1 MPICSIFRQRNTP
14 KTTKVNNMGKRI
26 SDKAFY
32 KTFIIMTLTMAGQN
46 LITFGVNLADSV
58 MMGAYSETAL
68 SGVGICNN
76 VQFFLNMAASGI
88 SSGMAVI
95 ASQYWGKKDTKPIH
109 RVSSVAIWLGIIF
122 TALIF
127 AFATIAPETLIQLFT
142 DKEAVIEQSVEYLDI
157 IKHTY
162 LPFTLSTIILS
173 ILRSVETVK
182 IGFYVSLSSFAVNIL
197 LNYALIYGKF
207 GAPEMGIRGA
217 AIATLISRLIEFVVT
232 VVYLLFIDKK
242 LKMKIKD
249 LFVTD
254 KQMIKDY
261 FKTGLPLMMSSVSWG
276 IAMSIQGAI
285 IGRLIESA
293 IAANSIAT
301 TIFQVATVI
310 CYASSNVACVL
321 IGKTI
326 GENKPMEIIK
336 KRSKNLQLIFL
347 AIGVI
352 SSGILLLTKNLII
365 DFYDASPETID
376 ITNQFIWVLAV
387 TIIGTAYEAPALCGI
402 VSGGGETSFVLKNDI
417 IFMWLIVLPL
427 SALSAFV
434 FKFPVVVTFAC
445 LKADQVLKC
454 AVALV
459 KVNSFNWVKTVT
471 RE

>member
-1 MPICSIFRQRNTP
+1 MLICSIFRQRNTP
-14 KTTKVNNMGKRI
+14 KTIKVNNMKKRI

-32 KTFIIMTLTMAGQN
+32 KAFIVMTLTMAGQN
-46 LITFGVNLADSV
+46 LIAFGVNLADSV

-76 VQFFLNMAASGI
+76 IQFFLNMAASGI

-95 ASQYWGKKDTKPIH
+95 ASQYWGKKEIKPIH

-127 AFATIAPETLIQLFT
+127 VFAAIAPETLIRLFT

-162 LPFTLSTIILS
+162 LLFTLSTIILS

-182 IGFYVSLSSFAVNIL
+182 IGFYVSLSSFAVNIF

-207 GAPEMGIRGA
+207 SAPEMGIRGA
-217 AIATLISRLIEFVVT
+217 AVATLASRLIEFIVT

-242 LKMKIKD
+242 LKMKVKD

-310 CYASSNVACVL
+310 CYASSNAACVL

-326 GENKPMEIIK
+326 GEKKPMEVIK

-471 RE
+471 RD

>member
-1 MPICSIFRQRNTP
+1 MPICSIFRQKNTP
-14 KTTKVNNMGKRI
+14 RIIKVNNMKNKF

-32 KTFIIMTLTMAGQN
+32 KAFIIMTLTMAGQN
-46 LITFGVNLADSV
+46 LIAFGVNLADSV

-95 ASQYWGKKDTKPIH
+95 ASQYWGKKETKPIH
-109 RVSSVAIWLGIIF
+109 KVSSVAIWLGIIF

-127 AFATIAPETLIQLFT
+127 AFAAIAPETLIRLFT
-142 DKEAVIEQSVEYLDI
+142 DKEAVIEQSVQYLYI

-162 LPFTLSTIILS
+162 LMFTLSTIILS

-182 IGFYVSLSSFAVNIL
+182 IGFYVSLSSFAINIF
-197 LNYALIYGKF
+197 LNYALIYGRF

-217 AIATLISRLIEFVVT
+217 ALATLASRLIEFIVT

-352 SSGILLLTKNLII
+352 SSGILLLAKNLII

-434 FKFPVVVTFAC
+434 FRFPVVVTFAC

-471 RE
+471 RD

>member
-1 MPICSIFRQRNTP
+1 MRN
-14 KTTKVNNMGKRI
+14 KI
-26 SDKAFY
+26 SDKTFY

-46 LITFGVNLADSV
+46 LIAFGVNLADSV

-76 VQFFLNMAASGI
+76 IQFFLNMAASGI

-95 ASQYWGKKDTKPIH
+95 ASQYWGKKEIKPIH
-109 RVSSVAIWLGIIF
+109 KVSAVAIWLGIIF

-127 AFATIAPETLIQLFT
+127 AFAAIAPEALIRLFT
-142 DKEAVIEQSVEYLDI
+142 DKQAVIAQSVEYLDI

-162 LPFTLSTIILS
+162 LMFMLSTIILS
-173 ILRSVETVK
+173 ILRSVETVR
-182 IGFYVSLSSFAVNIL
+182 IGFYVSLSSFAINIF

-217 AIATLISRLIEFVVT
+217 ALATLVSRLIEFIVT
-232 VVYLLFIDKK
+232 VVYLLFVDKK
-242 LKMKIKD
+242 LKMILKD
-249 LFVTD
+249 LFITDRQMVT
-254 KQMIKDY
+254 DY
-261 FKTGLPLMMSSVSWG
+261 FKTGLPLMMSSVLWG
-276 IAMSIQGAI
+276 FAMSIQGAI

-301 TIFQVATVI
+301 TIYQVATVI
-310 CYASSNVACVL
+310 CYAASNVVCVL

-326 GENKPMEIIK
+326 GENKPMELIK
-336 KRSKNLQLIFL
+336 KRCRNLQLIFL
-347 AIGVI
+347 AIGII

-376 ITNQFIWVLAV
+376 ITNQFIWVLSV
-387 TIIGTAYEAPALCGI
+387 TIIGTAYEVPALCGI

-417 IFMWLIVLPL
+417 IFMWLIVLPV

-445 LKADQVLKC
+445 LKADQILKC
-454 AVALV
+454 AVALF
-459 KVNSFNWVKTVT
+459 KVNSFNWVKSVT
-471 RE
+471 R

>member
-1 MPICSIFRQRNTP
+1 MKNKIKDN
-14 KTTKVNNMGKRI
+14 
-26 SDKAFY
+26 AFY
-32 KTFIIMTLTMAGQN
+32 KAFFAMTFTMALQN
-46 LITFGVNLADSV
+46 IIVFGVNLADSV

-76 VQFFLNMAASGI
+76 IQFFLNMAASGI
-88 SSGMAVI
+88 SSGMTVI
-95 ASQYWGKKDTKPIH
+95 ASQYWGKKDLKPIYK
-109 RVSSVAIWLGIIF
+109 VSAVAMWLGIVF
-122 TALIF
+122 SGLIF
-127 AFATIAPETLIQLFT
+127 VFAAVAPEMLIRLFT
-142 DKEAVIEQSVEYLDI
+142 DKEAVIEQAVLYLDV

-162 LPFTLSTIILS
+162 LIYTLSTILLA
-173 ILRSVETVK
+173 ILRSVETVR
-182 IGFYVSLSSFAVNIL
+182 IGFYVSLSSFAVNIF
-197 LNYALIYGKF
+197 LNYILIYGKM

-217 AIATLISRLIEFVVT
+217 AVATLVSRLIELVVT
-232 VVYLLFIDKK
+232 VIYILFIDKK
-242 LKMKIKD
+242 LKMRIKD
-249 LFVTD
+249 LFAVDTE
-254 KQMIKDY
+254 MIRDY

-310 CYASSNVACVL
+310 CYASSTSACVL

-326 GENKPMEIIK
+326 GENKPMDIIK
-336 KRSKNLQLIFL
+336 RRSKNLQLIFL
-347 AIGVI
+347 AIGVV

-365 DFYDASPETID
+365 DFYNATPETLE
-376 ITNQFIWVLAV
+376 ITNQFIWVLSV
-387 TIIGTAYEAPALCGI
+387 TIIGTSYEAPALCGI

-471 RE
+471 RDKSA

>member
-1 MPICSIFRQRNTP
+1 
-14 KTTKVNNMGKRI
+14 MGKKI
-26 SDKAFY
+26 SDKLFY

-46 LITFGVNLADSV
+46 LIAFGVNLADSV

-95 ASQYWGKKDTKPIH
+95 ASQYWGKKETKPIH
-109 RVSSVAIWLGIIF
+109 KVSAVAIWLGIIF

-127 AFATIAPETLIQLFT
+127 AFAAIAPEMLIRLFT
-142 DKEAVIEQSVEYLDI
+142 DKEAVIEQSVLYLDI

-162 LPFTLSTIILS
+162 LMFTLSTIILS

-182 IGFYVSLSSFAVNIL
+182 IGFYVSLSSFAINIL
-197 LNYALIYGKF
+197 LNYMLIYGKF

-217 AIATLISRLIEFVVT
+217 ALATLISRLIEFIVT

-285 IGRLIESA
+285 IGRLVESA

-321 IGKTI
+321 IGKTV
-326 GENKPMEIIK
+326 GENKPMDIIK

-347 AIGVI
+347 AIGII

-417 IFMWLIVLPL
+417 IFMWLIVLPM

-471 RE
+471 RD

>member
-1 MPICSIFRQRNTP
+1 M
-14 KTTKVNNMGKRI
+14 KEKI
-26 SDKAFY
+26 SDRLFY
-32 KTFIIMTLTMAGQN
+32 KTFILMTLTMAGQN
-46 LITFGVNLADSV
+46 LIAFGVNLADSV

-76 VQFFLNMAASGI
+76 IQFFLNMAASGI

-95 ASQYWGKKDTKPIH
+95 ASQYWGKKETKPIH
-109 RVSSVAIWLGIIF
+109 KVSAVAIWLGIIF
-122 TALIF
+122 TVTIF
-127 AFATIAPETLIQLFT
+127 SFATVAPETLIRLFT
-142 DKEAVIEQSVEYLDI
+142 DKEAVIGQAVEYLDI

-162 LPFTLSTIILS
+162 LMFTLSTIILS

-182 IGFYVSLSSFAVNIL
+182 IGFYVSLSSFAINIL
-197 LNYALIYGKF
+197 LNYALIYGEF

-217 AIATLISRLIEFVVT
+217 ALATLISRLIEFIVT
-232 VVYLLFIDKK
+232 VVYLLLIDKK
-242 LKMKIKD
+242 LKMKITD

-326 GENKPMEIIK
+326 GENKPMKIIK
-336 KRSKNLQLIFL
+336 KRSINLQLIFL

-365 DFYDASPETID
+365 DFYDASPETVD
-376 ITNQFIWVLAV
+376 ITNQFIWVLSI

-417 IFMWLIVLPL
+417 IFMWLIVLPM

-459 KVNSFNWVKTVT
+459 KVNRFNWVKTVT
-471 RE
+471 RD

>member
-1 MPICSIFRQRNTP
+1 M
-14 KTTKVNNMGKRI
+14 KTKIND
-26 SDKAFY
+26 SAFY
-32 KTFIIMTLTMAGQN
+32 KAFFTMTLTMAVQN
-46 LITFGVNLADSV
+46 LIVFGVNLADSV

-76 VQFFLNMAASGI
+76 IQFFLNMAASGI
-88 SSGMAVI
+88 SSGMTVI
-95 ASQYWGKKDTKPIH
+95 ASQYWGKGEKKPIH
-109 RVSSVAIWLGIIF
+109 RVSAVAMWIGIAF
-122 TALIF
+122 SMLIF
-127 AFATIAPETLIQLFT
+127 AFAAVAPETLIRLFT
-142 DKEAVIEQSVEYLDI
+142 DKQAVIEQSVLYLDV

-162 LPFTLSTIILS
+162 LLFALTTIMLA

-197 LNYALIYGKF
+197 LNYMLIYGKF

-217 AIATLISRLIEFVVT
+217 ALATLVSRAIEFIVVA
-232 VVYLLFIDKK
+232 VYILFIDKK
-242 LKMKIKD
+242 LTMKLRD
-249 LFVTD
+249 LFIAD
-254 KQMIKDY
+254 IQMFKDY

-326 GENKPMEIIK
+326 GENKSLDVIK
-336 KRSKNLQLIFL
+336 RRSKMLQIIFL
-347 AIGVI
+347 GIGIV
-352 SSGILLLTKNLII
+352 SSAILLLTKNLII
-365 DFYDASPETID
+365 DFYNATPQTVD
-376 ITNQFIWVLAV
+376 ITNQFIWVLCV
-387 TIIGTAYEAPALCGI
+387 TIIGTAYEAPCLCGI

-427 SALSAFV
+427 SILSAFV

-454 AVALV
+454 AVAVV
-459 KVNSFNWVKTVT
+459 KVNKFNWIKKVT
-471 RE
+471 KAS

>member
-1 MPICSIFRQRNTP
+1 MKS
-14 KTTKVNNMGKRI
+14 KI
-26 SDKAFY
+26 SDSSFYKAFF
-32 KTFIIMTLTMAGQN
+32 TMTLTMALQN
-46 LITFGVNLADSV
+46 LIVFGVNLADSV

-68 SGVGICNN
+68 SGIGICNN
-76 VQFFLNMAASGI
+76 IQFFLNMAASGI
-88 SSGMAVI
+88 SSGMTVI
-95 ASQYWGKKDTKPIH
+95 ASQYWGKKDKKPIFK
-109 RVSSVAIWLGIIF
+109 VSAVAMWLGIIF
-122 TALIF
+122 TGLIF
-127 AFATIAPETLIQLFT
+127 AFAAFAPDMLIRLFT
-142 DKEAVIEQSVEYLDI
+142 DKEAVIEQAVLYLDV

-162 LPFTLSTIILS
+162 LLYTLSTILLA

-182 IGFYVSLSSFAVNIL
+182 IGFYVSLSSFAINIF
-197 LNYALIYGKF
+197 LNYILIYGKF

-217 AIATLISRLIEFVVT
+217 AVATLISRAIELLVV
-232 VVYLLFIDKK
+232 VIYLLFIDKK
-242 LKMKIKD
+242 LKMRIKD
-249 LFVTD
+249 LFAID
-254 KQMIKDY
+254 MQMVKDY

-310 CYASSNVACVL
+310 CYASSNSACVL

-326 GENKPMEIIK
+326 GESKPMEIIK
-336 KRSKNLQLIFL
+336 RRSKNLQLIFL
-347 AIGVI
+347 AIGVV

-365 DFYDASPETID
+365 DFYNATPETLKT
-376 ITNQFIWVLAV
+376 TNQFIWVLCV
-387 TIIGTAYEAPALCGI
+387 TIIGTSYEAPSLCGI

-459 KVNSFNWVKTVT
+459 KVNRFNWVKTVT
-471 RE
+471 RDKTA

>member
-1 MPICSIFRQRNTP
+1 
-14 KTTKVNNMGKRI
+14 MGKKI
-26 SDKAFY
+26 SDKLFY

-46 LITFGVNLADSV
+46 LIAFGVNLADSV

-95 ASQYWGKKDTKPIH
+95 ASQYWGKKETKPIH
-109 RVSSVAIWLGIIF
+109 KVSSVAIWLGIIF
-122 TALIF
+122 TVIIF
-127 AFATIAPETLIQLFT
+127 AFAAIAPETLIRLFT
-142 DKEAVIEQSVEYLDI
+142 DKEAVIEQAVEYLDI

-162 LPFTLSTIILS
+162 LMFTLSTIILS
-173 ILRSVETVK
+173 VLRSVETVK
-182 IGFYVSLSSFAVNIL
+182 IGFYVSLSSFAINIF

-217 AIATLISRLIEFVVT
+217 AVATLISRLIEFVVT

-249 LFVTD
+249 LFITD
-254 KQMIKDY
+254 KQMVKDY

-276 IAMSIQGAI
+276 VAMSIQGAI

-347 AIGVI
+347 GIGVI

-365 DFYDASPETID
+365 DFYNATPETID

-387 TIIGTAYEAPALCGI
+387 TIIGTSYEAPALCGI

-417 IFMWLIVLPL
+417 IFMWLIVLPM

-434 FKFPVVVTFAC
+434 FRFPVVVTFAC
-445 LKADQVLKC
+445 LKADQILKC

-471 RE
+471 RD

>member
-1 MPICSIFRQRNTP
+1 MKNKIKDS
-14 KTTKVNNMGKRI
+14 
-26 SDKAFY
+26 AFY
-32 KTFIIMTLTMAGQN
+32 KTFFVMTLTMAVQN
-46 LITFGVNLADSV
+46 LIVFGVNLADSV

-76 VQFFLNMAASGI
+76 IQFFLNMAASGI
-88 SSGMAVI
+88 SSGMTVI
-95 ASQYWGKKDTKPIH
+95 ASQYWGKKDKEPIYK
-109 RVSSVAIWLGIIF
+109 VSAVAMWLGIAF
-122 TALIF
+122 SGLIF
-127 AFATIAPETLIQLFT
+127 AFATLAPETLIRLFT
-142 DKEAVIEQSVEYLDI
+142 DKEAVIAQAVEYLDI
-157 IKHTY
+157 IKHSY
-162 LPFTLSTIILS
+162 LLFTLSTILLS
-173 ILRSVETVK
+173 VLRSVETVK
-182 IGFYVSLSSFAVNIL
+182 IGFYVSLSSFAINIF

-217 AIATLISRLIEFVVT
+217 AVATLVSRAIELAVVLIYV
-232 VVYLLFIDKK
+232 LFIDKK
-242 LKMKIKD
+242 LKMNVKN

-254 KQMIKDY
+254 KEMVKDY
-261 FKTGLPLMMSSVSWG
+261 FNTGLPLMMSSVSWG

-285 IGRLIESA
+285 IGRLVESA

-326 GENKPMEIIK
+326 GEKKPMEIIK
-336 KRSKNLQLIFL
+336 KRSVNLQLIFL
-347 AIGVI
+347 AIGVA
-352 SSGILLLTKNLII
+352 SSAILLLTKNLII
-365 DFYDASPETID
+365 DFYNASPETVN
-376 ITNQFIWVLAV
+376 ITNQFIWVLSV

-454 AVALV
+454 AVAYF
-459 KVNSFNWVKTVT
+459 KVNSFNWVKSVT

>member
-1 MPICSIFRQRNTP
+1 
-14 KTTKVNNMGKRI
+14 MGKKI
-26 SDKAFY
+26 SDKLFY

-46 LITFGVNLADSV
+46 LIAFGVNLADSV

-95 ASQYWGKKDTKPIH
+95 ASQYWGKKETKPIH
-109 RVSSVAIWLGIIF
+109 KVSAVAIWLGIIF

-127 AFATIAPETLIQLFT
+127 AFAAIAPEMLIRLFT
-142 DKEAVIEQSVEYLDI
+142 DKEAVIEQSVLYLDI

-162 LPFTLSTIILS
+162 LMFTLSTIILS

-182 IGFYVSLSSFAVNIL
+182 IGFYVSLSSFAINIL
-197 LNYALIYGKF
+197 LNYMLIYGKF

-217 AIATLISRLIEFVVT
+217 ALATLISRLIEFIVT

-285 IGRLIESA
+285 IGRLVESA

-321 IGKTI
+321 IGKTV
-326 GENKPMEIIK
+326 GENKPMDIIK
-336 KRSKNLQLIFL
+336 KRSKNLQLIFI
-347 AIGVI
+347 AIGII

-417 IFMWLIVLPL
+417 IFMWLIVLPM

-471 RE
+471 RD

>member
-1 MPICSIFRQRNTP
+1 
-14 KTTKVNNMGKRI
+14 MGKRI

-32 KTFIIMTLTMAGQN
+32 KAFIVMTLTMAGQN
-46 LITFGVNLADSV
+46 LIAFGVNLADSV

-95 ASQYWGKKDTKPIH
+95 ASQYWGKKEIKPIH
-109 RVSSVAIWLGIIF
+109 KVSSVAIWLGIIF
-122 TALIF
+122 TAVIF
-127 AFATIAPETLIQLFT
+127 AFAALAPETLIRLFT
-142 DKEAVIEQSVEYLDI
+142 DKEAVIAQAVEYLDI
-157 IKHTY
+157 IKYTY
-162 LPFTLSTIILS
+162 LMFTLSTIILS

-182 IGFYVSLSSFAVNIL
+182 IGFYVSLSSFAINIF

-217 AIATLISRLIEFVVT
+217 ALATLISRLIEFVVT

-254 KQMIKDY
+254 RQMIRDY

-276 IAMSIQGAI
+276 VAMSIQGAI

-326 GENKPMEIIK
+326 GEKKPMEIIK

-376 ITNQFIWVLAV
+376 ITNQFIWVLSV

-471 RE
+471 R